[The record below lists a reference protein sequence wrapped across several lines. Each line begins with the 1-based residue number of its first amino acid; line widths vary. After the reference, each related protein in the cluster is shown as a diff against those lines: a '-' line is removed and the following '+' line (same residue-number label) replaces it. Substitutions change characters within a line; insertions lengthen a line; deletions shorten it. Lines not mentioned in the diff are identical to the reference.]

1 MSRPW
6 AALYLRGVDQIMDK
20 VERLIRAPK
29 PSSDMQPAPRDEK
42 QPTGGNM
49 KRSGDHG
56 VGGLEMFGLEL
67 GFIAADQFLP
77 QGRQLYSLW
86 RLEGAR
92 SYEGYCRHM
101 TPARSPPSTNRAI
114 VSTPQC
120 LSRPCLRMTS
130 KRDTMCG
137 EDAGTGEILRA
148 DSTGGDGWDGR

>member
-56 VGGLEMFGLEL
+56 VGGLEMFGLECKS
-67 GFIAADQFLP
+67 ISDT
-77 QGRQLYSLW
+77 
-86 RLEGAR
+86 E
-92 SYEGYCRHM
+92 
-101 TPARSPPSTNRAI
+101 
-114 VSTPQC
+114 
-120 LSRPCLRMTS
+120 CLR
-130 KRDTMCG
+130 
-137 EDAGTGEILRA
+137 
-148 DSTGGDGWDGR
+148 GWERW